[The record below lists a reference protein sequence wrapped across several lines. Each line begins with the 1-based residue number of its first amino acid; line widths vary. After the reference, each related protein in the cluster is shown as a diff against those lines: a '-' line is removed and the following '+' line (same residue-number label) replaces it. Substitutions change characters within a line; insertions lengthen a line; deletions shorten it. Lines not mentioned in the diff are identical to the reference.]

1 MVYLVARYNKFL
13 KYFAMNYMKA
23 GVTQGLK
30 PDIFTQTKLT
40 CQPIG
45 IWLKKGIQNLTQQS
59 MILRTLILH

>member
-1 MVYLVARYNKFL
+1 
-13 KYFAMNYMKA
+13 MNYMKA